1 MRRAIA
7 ICVVV
12 AGIVGALA
20 AFAPFGGGGSDY
32 VVRAYFDN
40 GDFVVNGE
48 DVRIAGAKVGS
59 VSGEAVSFPG
69 EPVHADGKPDPGK
82 AVIELTIT
90 DAGFQ
95 DFRKDASCIIRPQS
109 LLGEKFIDCS
119 PTKPR
124 APDTPEPPP
133 LKKIPSDAKY
143 GAGQYFLPLENN
155 GHIVD
160 IDLVQNINRLPFAD
174 RFRLILNELGAGL
187 AARGQTLNAVIK
199 RADPAL
205 RWTDQVLHILAS
217 QNHVLAN
224 LARDSQTVLGP
235 LARERRHVSGFIA
248 NAGATA
254 KATAEQSTALEA
266 GFQKFPLFLRNLQ
279 STNVQL
285 KNFADQATPTLAD
298 LGAAA
303 PTLTKLTRKTAP
315 FASATEKSLLSLGD
329 AAAKSTKPLV
339 KSDPVVIDLR
349 NLSRAAVS
357 PSKNLDKLLS
367 TFGATGG
374 FQHLLQFLYN
384 TAGSVNA
391 FDKYG
396 HFLRANLL
404 VTSCVDYTMIPTTGC
419 GANFNGAGAAKFG
432 ASTLPVD
439 AAGSAPEGSTAA
451 GAAPDAVAKTGSQA
465 AAASRKPLAGAA
477 SIMKFLVGGD
487 QGSRLRHRH
496 HRGQIHANG
505 TVTPLR
511 PDGSTTTTPGS
522 TRNPRGAL
530 GDAP

>member
-7 ICVVV
+7 IAIVVI
-12 AGIVGALA
+12 ALVGALA
-20 AFAPFGGGGSDY
+20 AFGPFGGGGSGY

-48 DVRIAGAKVGS
+48 DVRVAGARVGS
-59 VSGEAVSFPG
+59 VVGESVSLPG
-69 EPVHADGKPDPGK
+69 EPVQADGKPDPGK
-82 AVIELTIT
+82 AVIELNIT
-90 DAGFQ
+90 DPGFQ
-95 DFRKDASCIIRPQS
+95 DFRRDASCIIRPQS

-124 APDTPEPPP
+124 APGTPVPPP
-133 LKKIPSDAKY
+133 LKKIASNAKE
-143 GAGQYFLPLENN
+143 GAGQYFLPIENN

-160 IDLVQNINRLPFAD
+160 LDLVQNINRLPFAD

-205 RWTDQVLHILAS
+205 RETDQVLHILAS

-224 LARDSQTVLGP
+224 LARDSETVLAP

-254 KATAEQSTALEA
+254 QATAERSAALEA
-266 GFQKFPLFLRNLQ
+266 GFQKFPLFLRNLS

-285 KNFADQATPTLAD
+285 KSFADQATPVFAE

-303 PTLTKLTRKTAP
+303 PTLTKLTKKTAP

-349 NLSRAAVS
+349 NLSRATVS

-367 TFGATGG
+367 TLQGTHG

-384 TAGSVNA
+384 SAGSVNA
-391 FDKYG
+391 FDKFG
-396 HFLRANLL
+396 HILRANLL
-404 VTSCVDYTMIPTTGC
+404 VTSCLDYTPVPVSGC
-419 GANFNGAGAAKFG
+419 DANFTRSSAKFG
-432 ASTLPVD
+432 ATTPSPVD
-439 AAGSAPEGSTAA
+439 AAGGAASSAA
-451 GAAPDAVAKTGSQA
+451 GAVPAAAAKAGAPG
-465 AAASRKPLAGAA
+465 AASRKPLADVAKVL
-477 SIMKFLVGGD
+477 KFLVGGSH
-487 QGSRLRHRH
+487 GTRARHHH
-496 HRGQIHANG
+496 HRGVLHASG
-505 TVTPLR
+505 SVTPL
-511 PDGSTTTTPGS
+511 PPSGSTGGPGS
-522 TRNPRGAL
+522 TPSPRSTIG
-530 GDAP
+530 GGP

>member
-7 ICVVV
+7 IALAVAALVVF
-12 AGIVGALA
+12 LA
-20 AFAPFGGGGSDY
+20 AFGPFGGGGSDY

-40 GDFVVNGE
+40 GDFVVNAE
-48 DVRIAGAKVGS
+48 DVRVAGARVGS
-59 VSGEAVSFPG
+59 VVGESVSLPG
-69 EPVHADGKPDPGK
+69 EPVNADGTADPGK
-82 AVIELTIT
+82 AVIELNIT
-90 DAGFQ
+90 DPGFQ
-95 DFRKDASCIIRPQS
+95 DFRRDASCIIRPQS

-124 APDTPEPPP
+124 APGSPVPPP
-133 LKKIPSDAKY
+133 LKKIPSDAKE
-143 GAGQYFLPLENN
+143 GAGQYFLPLQNN

-160 IDLVQNINRLPFAD
+160 LDLVQNINRLPFAD
-174 RFRLILNELGAGL
+174 RFRLILNELGIGL

-205 RWTDQVLHILAS
+205 RETDQVLHILAS

-224 LARDSQTVLGP
+224 LARDSQTVLAP

-254 KATAEQSTALEA
+254 QATAERSAALEA

-285 KNFADQATPTLAD
+285 KSFADQATPVFAE

-303 PTLTKLTRKTAP
+303 PTLTKLTKKTAP

-349 NLSRAAVS
+349 NLSRATVS
-357 PSKNLDKLLS
+357 PSKNLNKLLS
-367 TFGATGG
+367 TFNATRGS
-374 FQHLLQFLYN
+374 QHLLQFLYN

-391 FDKYG
+391 FDKFG

-404 VTSCVDYTMIPTTGC
+404 VTSCVDYTIIPTTGC
-419 GANFNGAGAAKFG
+419 GASFTGGGAAKYG
-432 ASTLPVD
+432 ASAYTPVD
-439 AAGSAPEGSTAA
+439 AAGGAAASTTGAVPATTAKA
-451 GAAPDAVAKTGSQA
+451 GALG
-465 AAASRKPLAGAA
+465 AASRKPLRAA
-477 SIMKFLVGGD
+477 SKVLKFLVGGD
-487 QGSRLRHRH
+487 QGTKARH
-496 HRGQIHANG
+496 HRHRGEIHARG
-505 TVTPLR
+505 TVTPL
-511 PDGSTTTTPGS
+511 PGSGSGTAPGTRTPGS
-522 TRNPRGAL
+522 AIGGSR
-530 GDAP
+530 